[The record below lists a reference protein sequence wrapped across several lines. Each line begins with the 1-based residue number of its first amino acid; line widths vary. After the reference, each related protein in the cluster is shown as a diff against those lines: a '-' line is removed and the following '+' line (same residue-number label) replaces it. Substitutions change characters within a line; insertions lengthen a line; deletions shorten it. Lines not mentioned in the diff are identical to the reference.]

1 MAKSKEELEAEQV
14 RVLWPLDEGFSLVL
28 LFVSMDSSHA
38 VCLFR
43 QKAAKEKL
51 DQILSTS
58 APKNLREGVGSGL
71 SNIVKGAVGGAGVI
85 VLLPY
90 VVVINQR
97 RNENVNGATNP
108 GDCMLT
114 LFIILLFLFSYR
126 LAGGAM
132 GAKNGGIIGG

>member
-97 RNENVNGATNP
+97 TETK
-108 GDCMLT
+108 M
-114 LFIILLFLFSYR
+114 
-126 LAGGAM
+126 
-132 GAKNGGIIGG
+132 

>member
-1 MAKSKEELEAEQV
+1 M
-14 RVLWPLDEGFSLVL
+14 
-28 LFVSMDSSHA
+28 
-38 VCLFR
+38 CLFR